1 LTTAALDRLV
11 SQSPR
16 FEAGRSAAGVAVFGE
31 DIAPQRLAHVSLWIR
46 SGTRLEGPG
55 SYGAT
60 HALEHLAIRRLPE
73 FTWPGL
79 VERAG
84 GSYNAVTDREFLAFF
99 YSAPA
104 EFAAGC
110 LPDFL
115 DQLPIATR
123 SFAPDEFES
132 EKSVLAEE
140 WRHLG
145 TDPTGYLL
153 AGLHELVL
161 PGQLRHYP
169 GGTEADLDE
178 LSAPV
183 VAAVADRIWTRPQ
196 LALIVSG
203 LPMEVAIEALDN
215 SALSRLSDAPAATG
229 QLDDQRVR
237 GSFQFDDPAGLDPD
251 TAVLQG
257 LGALG
262 PGCVDDTLAATEV
275 AISVL
280 AGGSSSRLFQV
291 VRGEHGLAYGVD
303 GWHIAY
309 ADAGLST
316 VLVQTSAEH
325 TTTVERLIDTEI
337 HRLID
342 EPVGR
347 EELETAQRR
356 LVGQRFQL
364 WEDGVE
370 RVFAAGRAQ
379 FVPAGRTT
387 DLTSWA
393 RACFE
398 VQPADV
404 ALAARKLLDR
414 QVVCHV

>member
-1 LTTAALDRLV
+1 MTAALDRLCR
-11 SQSPR
+11 QSPH
-16 FEAGRSAAGVAVFGE
+16 FEAGRSGAGIAVFCE

-46 SGTRLEGPG
+46 SGSRLEGPG
-55 SYGAT
+55 AYGAT

-84 GSYNAVTDREFLAFF
+84 GSFNAVTDREFLAFF

-110 LPDFL
+110 LPEFL
-115 DQLPIATR
+115 DQLPVATR
-123 SFAPDEFES
+123 SFAPAEFES

-145 TDPTGYLL
+145 TDPSAYLL

-178 LSAPV
+178 LTPAA
-183 VAAVADRIWTRPQ
+183 VAAVAERIWTRPQ

-203 LPMEVAIEALDN
+203 LPMEVVIEALDR
-215 SALSRLSDAPAATG
+215 SSLSGLSDAVAADR
-229 QLDDQRVR
+229 QPEDRRAR
-237 GSFQFDDPAGLDPD
+237 GSFGFEDLAAQDPD
-251 TAVLQG
+251 TPVLQG
-257 LGALG
+257 LGAAG
-262 PGCVDDTLAATEV
+262 PGCVDPTLAATEV
-275 AISVL
+275 AVSLL

-291 VRGEHGLAYGVD
+291 VRGDRGLAYGVD

-316 VLVQTSAEH
+316 VLVQTSVEH
-325 TTTVERLIDTEI
+325 TATVEGLIDAEINRLIEQ
-337 HRLID
+337 
-342 EPVGR
+342 PVGID
-347 EELETAQRR
+347 ELETAQRR

-379 FVPAGRTT
+379 FVPTGQVT
-387 DLTSWA
+387 DLASWA
-393 RACFE
+393 RACFGVRPE
-398 VQPADV
+398 DV
-404 ALAARKLLDR
+404 AAAARKLLDR